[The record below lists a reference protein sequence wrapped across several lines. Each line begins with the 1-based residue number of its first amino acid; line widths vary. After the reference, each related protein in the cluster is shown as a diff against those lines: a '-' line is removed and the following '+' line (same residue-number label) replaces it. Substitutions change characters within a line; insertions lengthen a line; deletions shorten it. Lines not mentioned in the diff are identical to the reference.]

1 MDTTSD
7 ALYDK
12 SDNLIDVSAVKNN
25 RNIQPPAPVDIIP
38 SIPKDKILVEEQEIS
53 WMTAEKERE
62 YEAKFQ
68 QWKVMLYENFPY

>member
-7 ALYDK
+7 DLYDK

-25 RNIQPPAPVDIIP
+25 RNIQPPAPVYIIP